1 MTAIYCPNCK
11 RFLLKA
17 KVADIEIKCPKCK
30 QLVKVKFLDAKSA
43 LFGSLT
49 ESCEVI
55 TIKRK

>member
-11 RFLLKA
+11 RFLFKA
-17 KVADIEIKCPKCK
+17 KVAEVEIKCPKCK
-30 QLVKVKFLDAKSA
+30 QIVKVKFLDAKSA

-55 TIKRK
+55 TIK